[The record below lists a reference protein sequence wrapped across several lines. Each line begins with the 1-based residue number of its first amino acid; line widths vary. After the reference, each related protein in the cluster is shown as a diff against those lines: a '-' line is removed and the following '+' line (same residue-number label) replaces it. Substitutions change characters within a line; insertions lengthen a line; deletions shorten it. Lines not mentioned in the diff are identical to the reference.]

1 MRYFGAS
8 LVALAVAACAS
19 APTVPRQKLGEIE
32 FRDSA
37 NPTDTPITFSVQTG
51 RVFNPNVDMTVGTDG
66 NITGSVGM
74 AMLQLYPNNDRAP
87 APSTPGNVVQTWRC
101 PAGGNVTVEVTADGK
116 WMSMLGYAT
125 TTNRMQIRMNAKLGL
140 GTGPAW
146 EEMRNNPAL
155 LAVAAA
161 VAGVRGEPVN
171 ADVPPLAQP
180 ASAR

>member
-1 MRYFGAS
+1 MRIFCAS
-8 LVALAVAACAS
+8 LIALGVAACAS
-19 APTVPRQKLGEIE
+19 TPTVPRQKLGEIE

-37 NPTDTPITFSVQTG
+37 RPTKTPIVYSVQTG
-51 RVFNPNVDMTVGTDG
+51 RVFNPNLDMTVGTDG
-66 NITGSVGM
+66 KISGSVGSG
-74 AMLQLYPNNDRAP
+74 MLQLLPSDKAP
-87 APSTPGNVVQTWRC
+87 APSSPGNVVQTWRC
-101 PAGGNVTVEVTADGK
+101 PAGGNVTVEVTNDGK
-116 WMSMLGYAT
+116 WMSMSGYAT
-125 TTNRMQIRMNAKLGL
+125 TTNRVQIRMDAKLEL

-171 ADVPPLAQP
+171 SDVPPLAQP

>member
-1 MRYFGAS
+1 MRSFCTS

-32 FRDSA
+32 FRDYA
-37 NPTDTPITFSVQTG
+37 RPTQTPITYSVQTG
-51 RVFNPNVDMTVGTDG
+51 RVFNPNLDMSVGTDG
-66 NITGSVGM
+66 KVSGSVGSG
-74 AMLQLYPNNDRAP
+74 MLQLLPSDKAP
-87 APSTPGNVVQTWRC
+87 PPSTPGNVVQTWRC
-101 PAGGNVTVEVTADGK
+101 PAGGNVTLEVTSDGK
-116 WMSMLGYAT
+116 WMSMSGYAT
-125 TTNRMQIRMNAKLGL
+125 TTNRVQIRMDAKLQL

-161 VAGVRGEPVN
+161 IAGVRGEPVN
-171 ADVPPLAQP
+171 SDAPPLAQP